1 VPVVVH
7 DLGMIEAELARQWQA
22 TVSASGAGETRPVLR
37 AASFNLVTVVPDE
50 TDSRRAAEVLSEV
63 MAEYP
68 GRVLILRV
76 DRTARAERLEAW
88 VTMLC
93 RAVGNGSQVCGEQVM
108 ITAQGPAVE
117 RLGGVV
123 QALLLSECPTLVWWR
138 GGLGPGASFLDRLVP
153 MADAVLFDGARF
165 DLKTLPRWVERMTAD
180 GETRAVGDL
189 AWQRGAAWRG
199 WTADC
204 FDPDAMRPHV
214 LALTRVTVEHGDGG
228 EMAALLHLA
237 WLATRLGWTA
247 PPGLARRAGERW
259 EGRLGRAGGA
269 VDVEVRPVAGA
280 SGLVGIRLEAARPG
294 VRCAVARQGPEAV
307 LIEVARG
314 DAVLQRRMVRQR
326 QPAEAALFERW
337 LADPRSDPLY
347 AQALRRLGE
356 ITA

>member
-1 VPVVVH
+1 
-7 DLGMIEAELARQWQA
+7 
-22 TVSASGAGETRPVLR
+22 VLR

-50 TDSRRAAEVLSEV
+50 ADSRRAAEVLAEV
-63 MAEYP
+63 MAEHP

-93 RAVGNGSQVCGEQVM
+93 RAVGNGSQVCGEQVV
-108 ITAQGPAVE
+108 ITAEGTAVE
-117 RLGGVV
+117 RLGGAV
-123 QALLLSECPTLVWWR
+123 QALLVSECPTLVWWR

-180 GETRAVGDL
+180 GEARAVGDL

-204 FDPDAMRPHV
+204 FEPDEVRPHV
-214 LALTRVTVEHGDGG
+214 AALTRAVVEHGEGA
-228 EMAALLHLA
+228 EMTALLHLA
-237 WLATRLGWTA
+237 WLATRLGWTV
-247 PPGLARRAGERW
+247 PPGLERRSGAHW
-259 EGRLGRAGGA
+259 AGRLGRAGGV

-280 SGLVGIRLEAARPG
+280 SGLAGVRLEAGGSG
-294 VRCAVARQGPEAV
+294 VRCAVTRQGPEAV

-314 DAVLQRRMVRQR
+314 DAAPQRRMVRRR
-326 QPAEAALFERW
+326 QPDEAALFERW
-337 LADPRSDPLY
+337 LADPRPDPLY
-347 AQALRRLGE
+347 APALRRLAE